1 MQSAFKNTTLF
12 ENVNYIK
19 SVCGIIVLVASE
31 ALERND
37 MDRLEIIELNPLQ
50 LFLLVLV
57 EFGLGTPYDLLSK
70 AGLGVGLTSPAL
82 KRLKEAGMLNSE
94 PGPRNRVRY
103 AITEKGRKTLRENME
118 VGPPPFWQ
126 QGPPDVFESL
136 PRGVILAWLNS
147 GTEEAGYGVAEAAY
161 KLSVLERKRQREA
174 EELRASM
181 VHLQAE
187 IVDQSPVAAKGVLIA
202 TAYQWIK
209 AECDARLFRLQ
220 RQAVSEIDKLL
231 AELPP
236 SPHLSRD

>member
-1 MQSAFKNTTLF
+1 
-12 ENVNYIK
+12 
-19 SVCGIIVLVASE
+19 
-31 ALERND
+31 LESDD

-57 EFGLGTPYDLLSK
+57 EFGLATPYDLLSK
-70 AGLGVGLTSPAL
+70 AGLGAGLTSPAL
-82 KRLKEAGMLNSE
+82 KRLKEARMLNSK

-103 AITEKGRKTLRENME
+103 DITEKGRKTLRETLE

-126 QGPPDVFESL
+126 QGQTDVFESL

-147 GTEEAGYGVAEAAY
+147 GTHEAKQGIAEAAY

-181 VHLQAE
+181 VHLQSE
-187 IVDQSPVAAKGVLIA
+187 IVNQSPVAAKGVLIA

-209 AECDARLFRLQ
+209 AECDARLFRLK
-220 RQAVSEIDKLL
+220 REAVSEIIKLL
-231 AELPP
+231 PDLPP
-236 SPHLSRD
+236 APQLPRDRGQS